1 MLAGRPQAELSA
13 TKDAANN
20 QPPGSTRGAICYRF
34 DAPSPIV
41 AEVQMTMKSS
51 LELFGL
57 PLVHIATGQVV
68 DGRYQRGIGRG
79 WIAVGDIAFG
89 VLLAVGG
96 LAVGGI
102 SIGGLA
108 VGVLAL
114 AGASIGVFAVGGLA
128 VGVAAV
134 GGAAVAWWAAA
145 GGLAIARDVA
155 LGGAATAAHANDA
168 TARALV
174 TRDSFVRVSMGLLE
188 HSRWLVLL
196 ALLPVVMA
204 MRQRRQTEG
213 NRAK

>member
-1 MLAGRPQAELSA
+1 
-13 TKDAANN
+13 
-20 QPPGSTRGAICYRF
+20 
-34 DAPSPIV
+34 
-41 AEVQMTMKSS
+41 MTMKSS

-68 DGRYQRGIGRG
+68 DGRYHRGIARG

-108 VGVLAL
+108 VGVVAF

-134 GGAAVAWWAAA
+134 GGAAVAWWAAV

-174 TRDSFVRVSMGLLE
+174 TRDSFFRVSMGLLE

-196 ALLPVVMA
+196 ALLPVVMV
-204 MRQRRQTEG
+204 MRQRRRTEG